1 MRLEDRSCHGAA
13 VFSALASPE
22 STVRCKQCFTPAY
35 LLVLVE
41 RVDNQ
46 LHHAVHFSLEDMLFR
61 LFSKFLDLRCI
72 QSIQLDRL
80 LLSKGS
86 HTPRAR

>member
-1 MRLEDRSCHGAA
+1 MQAFI
-13 VFSALASPE
+13 FSP
-22 STVRCKQCFTPAY
+22 TY

-46 LHHAVHFSLEDMLFR
+46 LHHAVHFCLEDMLFR

-86 HTPRAR
+86 DTTRSK